1 MLWDFKRNNTHFFS
15 TAYQSDSLCVCAI
28 LSNFGPALVSSS
40 EMPSEDDADAHFQ
53 ECKSD
58 DSEASYIDQIILF

>member
-1 MLWDFKRNNTHFFS
+1 M
-15 TAYQSDSLCVCAI
+15 
-28 LSNFGPALVSSS
+28 SSS

-58 DSEASYIDQIILF
+58 NSEASYID